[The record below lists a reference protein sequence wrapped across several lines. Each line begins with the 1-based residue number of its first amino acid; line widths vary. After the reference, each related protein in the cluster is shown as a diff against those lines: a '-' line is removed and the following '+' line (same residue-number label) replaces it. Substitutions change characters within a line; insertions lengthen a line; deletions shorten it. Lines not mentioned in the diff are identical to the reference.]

1 MLGKDNDRKS
11 VFEKSCPDCQAID
24 STEVCSVGD
33 KGEKRDDALC
43 TPKTQIIKPQL
54 GEFSDGKG
62 QWTLVAKRK
71 KSKPKVF
78 P

>member
-33 KGEKRDDALC
+33 KGEQGDDALC
-43 TPKTQIIKPQL
+43 TPKTQIIKP
-54 GEFSDGKG
+54 
-62 QWTLVAKRK
+62 
-71 KSKPKVF
+71 
-78 P
+78 